1 MKLFIRFSLFTTF
14 IVLLFIVYRSEI
26 FHTGLRRDYYLPY
39 FYISIFL
46 VIFFIILLNVNKKFK
61 EYCVII
67 FMSILFSLYCF
78 ESYLILKDSNFYKKV
93 SVFNFYKDIKKKDPQ
108 IVMTIPPNHYRQKMD
123 VVGGGANDIFSLSG
137 ISNVPTLACNENGY
151 YSIYISDRYGFNN
164 PDIEWNSREIEYF
177 LVGDSF
183 THGACVNRPD
193 DISSV
198 LRNVSAKTVLNLG
211 YGGNGPLIEYATLRE
226 YLTPN
231 VKKVLWLYFEGND
244 LNDLDKELKNEILNK
259 YLKNTN
265 FSQNLKYKQD
275 KVNKLGRSFL
285 EEEVKRKETQS
296 IILDNIIIKFIKLS
310 NSRRIL
316 QYADPKF
323 ENAKLEEL
331 KIILNLANELVKKNN
346 SQLFFIYLPSFQ
358 RYEMKN
364 PDSLLKKNIE
374 KIINNLNIP
383 FIDIDN
389 EVFKKENHLNMFA
402 SFDSHYNVTG
412 YKKIALKIYEKT
424 RKN

>member
-1 MKLFIRFSLFTTF
+1 
-14 IVLLFIVYRSEI
+14 
-26 FHTGLRRDYYLPY
+26 
-39 FYISIFL
+39 
-46 VIFFIILLNVNKKFK
+46 
-61 EYCVII
+61 
-67 FMSILFSLYCF
+67 
-78 ESYLILKDSNFYKKV
+78 LILKDSNFYKKV

-316 QYADPKF
+316 HYADPKF

-346 SQLFFIYLPSFQ
+346 SQLFFIYLPTFQ

-424 RKN
+424 KNN

>member
-1 MKLFIRFSLFTTF
+1 
-14 IVLLFIVYRSEI
+14 
-26 FHTGLRRDYYLPY
+26 
-39 FYISIFL
+39 
-46 VIFFIILLNVNKKFK
+46 
-61 EYCVII
+61 
-67 FMSILFSLYCF
+67 MSIIFSLYCL
-78 ESYLILKDSNFYKKV
+78 ESYLILKDSSYYKKD
-93 SVFNFYKDIKKKDPQ
+93 SVFKVYKDIKKKDPQ
-108 IVMTIPPNHYRQKMD
+108 IVMTITPKHYRQKMD
-123 VVGGGANDIFSLSG
+123 VEGGGTNDIFSLSG
-137 ISNVPTLACNENGY
+137 ISNVPTIACNENGY
-151 YSIYISDRYGFNN
+151 HSIYISDRYGFNN
-164 PDIEWNSREIEYF
+164 PDIEWDSPEIEYF

-183 THGACVNRPD
+183 THGDCVNRPD

-226 YLTPN
+226 YLTPS

-244 LNDLDKELKNEILNK
+244 LNELDKELKNEILNM
-259 YLKNTN
+259 YLKNIN
-265 FSQNLKYKQD
+265 FSQNLKFKQD

-296 IILDNIIIKFIKLS
+296 IILDNIIVKFIKLS
-310 NSRRIL
+310 NSRRRL
-316 QYADPKF
+316 NYGPSYPKF

-346 SQLFFIYLPSFQ
+346 SQLFFIYLPTFQ

-389 EVFKKENHLNMFA
+389 EVFKKENHLYMFA
-402 SFDSHYNVTG
+402 SFDSHYNEIG

-424 RKN
+424 KNN